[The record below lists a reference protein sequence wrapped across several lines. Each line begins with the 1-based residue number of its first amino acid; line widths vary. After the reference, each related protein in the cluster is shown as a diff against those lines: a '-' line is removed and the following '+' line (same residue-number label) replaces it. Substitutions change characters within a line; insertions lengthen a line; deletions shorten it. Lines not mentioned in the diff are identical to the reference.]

1 MKSSQKINNL
11 EDLKVEIARLSVRK
25 KEQELYLLDQYE
37 LLKAKVESPIR
48 FFKNFTTVVP
58 GAGIVKGVASNI
70 SKAMKGKDADWLTN
84 VLQIGTPL
92 VLNSTLLRN
101 AGWLKK
107 AVVLLASETAV
118 GQVNQSKISG
128 LIGKITSFI
137 RPKGKKK
144 KKKKELLPPHV
155 LADDANA
162 DLGLTTP
169 SETY

>member
-11 EDLKVEIARLSVRK
+11 QDLKIEIARLNVRK
-25 KEQELYLLDQYE
+25 KEQEVYLLDQYE
-37 LLKAKVESPIR
+37 LLKTKVESPIR
-48 FFKNFTTVVP
+48 FIKNFTTVVP

-118 GQVNQSKISG
+118 GQVNQSKISS
-128 LIGKITSFI
+128 LIGKVTNFI
-137 RPKGKKK
+137 RPKNKKK
-144 KKKKELLPPHV
+144 RKKKETIPAEPVLDNDTPDFGLPT
-155 LADDANA
+155 N
-162 DLGLTTP
+162 

>member
-11 EDLKVEIARLSVRK
+11 EELKAEIARVNVRK
-25 KEQELYLLDQYE
+25 REQEAYLLDQYG
-37 LLKAKVESPIR
+37 LLKNKIEAPIR
-48 FFKNFTTVVP
+48 FVKNITSVVP
-58 GAGIVKGVASNI
+58 GAGIVKGVANNI
-70 SKAMKGKDADWLTN
+70 GKAMKGKDADWLTN

-118 GQVNQSKISG
+118 GQVNQSKISSI
-128 LIGKITSFI
+128 IGRITNFI
-137 RPKGKKK
+137 KPKGGKKK
-144 KKKKELLPPHV
+144 KKKDLPAGFVVEDESP
-155 LADDANA
+155 DF
-162 DLGLTTP
+162 GLPTN

>member
-1 MKSSQKINNL
+1 MKSSQKINSL

-118 GQVNQSKISG
+118 GQVNQSKISS
-128 LIGKITSFI
+128 LIGKVTNFI
-137 RPKGKKK
+137 RPKNKKK
-144 KKKKELLPPHV
+144 KKKKDMVTAEVLLKDEN
-155 LADDANA
+155 L
-162 DLGLTTP
+162 DLGQPTS